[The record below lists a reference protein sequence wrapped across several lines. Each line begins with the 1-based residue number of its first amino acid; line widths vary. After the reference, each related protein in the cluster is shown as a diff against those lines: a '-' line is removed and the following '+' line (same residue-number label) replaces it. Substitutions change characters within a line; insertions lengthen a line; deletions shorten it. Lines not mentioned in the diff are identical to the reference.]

1 MSSAGS
7 GSRALVDAYEG
18 SVAHETRRADGVHYT
33 PHAVARQLVE
43 LGVEALGSTPQS
55 ICDPTCGAGAFL
67 LAAADALAERGVD
80 PVEIVDE
87 RLFGVEVDPAAAEVA
102 RSALRRWAEDRGAR
116 GSTHP
121 RVAVADTLVAR
132 PADAGP
138 VGGDGG
144 ASVGPV
150 DLIVGNPPFLNQLAR
165 RTARDAQVRGAV
177 SRRFGPL
184 GTYADSASL
193 FLLGALDLVRPG
205 GVVVMVQPQSFLAA
219 RDTASVRA
227 QLLARSELVMVWS
240 TDAELFDAAVHVCAP
255 VLRVGGT
262 GGAGPVRVL
271 WTSDPGAPAASEC
284 SQEPSPG
291 GDDSWGPLFATSRG
305 LPRVRVHGGARV
317 GSIATA
323 TAGFRDE
330 FYALSD
336 ASIDLGEH
344 HHEHDDRM
352 TDDETTDRRR
362 RLVTVGMID
371 PGRASWGE
379 RARRFGGRS
388 QLAPMVDLDHLST
401 SAPRVARWV
410 AGRLVPKVL
419 VATQTRIVEAVA
431 DPTGSWVPV
440 TPTISVEPIP
450 VDLSASAVS
459 ERVWLL
465 AAALLA
471 PPVSAR
477 ALSQHLGA
485 GLSPGALRWSARS
498 VLDVE
503 LPSEHRSWA
512 EGSTLVQQLAASAP
526 SERPDLL
533 ARLGATMCAAHQI
546 DTDDPVFDWWL
557 ERALRASR

>member
-1 MSSAGS
+1 
-7 GSRALVDAYEG
+7 
-18 SVAHETRRADGVHYT
+18 
-33 PHAVARQLVE
+33 
-43 LGVEALGSTPQS
+43 
-55 ICDPTCGAGAFL
+55 
-67 LAAADALAERGVD
+67 
-80 PVEIVDE
+80 
-87 RLFGVEVDPAAAEVA
+87 
-102 RSALRRWAEDRGAR
+102 
-116 GSTHP
+116 
-121 RVAVADTLVAR
+121 
-132 PADAGP
+132 
-138 VGGDGG
+138 
-144 ASVGPV
+144 
-150 DLIVGNPPFLNQLAR
+150 
-165 RTARDAQVRGAV
+165 
-177 SRRFGPL
+177 
-184 GTYADSASL
+184 
-193 FLLGALDLVRPG
+193 
-205 GVVVMVQPQSFLAA
+205 
-219 RDTASVRA
+219 
-227 QLLARSELVMVWS
+227 
-240 TDAELFDAAVHVCAP
+240 
-255 VLRVGGT
+255 
-262 GGAGPVRVL
+262 
-271 WTSDPGAPAASEC
+271 
-284 SQEPSPG
+284 
-291 GDDSWGPLFATSRG
+291 
-305 LPRVRVHGGARV
+305 V

-379 RARRFGGRS
+379 RPRRFGGRS
-388 QLAPMVDLDHLST
+388 QLAPVVDLDHLST

-450 VDLSASAVS
+450 VDLSASAAS

-512 EGSTLVQQLAASAP
+512 EGSTLVQQLAVSAP

-533 ARLGATMCAAHQI
+533 ARLGAAMCAAHQI